1 MQVAPRALTGT
12 VVAFKGAF
20 GFVEYVRGDERPRV
34 FFAASDAEQNLAP
47 PLRPGDEV
55 AFTLAIKPD
64 ALSRPAAGAR
74 EVIARRVR
82 RTKARFAFCLMS

>member
-1 MQVAPRALTGT
+1 MAPRALTGT

-47 PLRPGDEV
+47 PLRHFV
-55 AFTLAIKPD
+55 ARRMIW
-64 ALSRPAAGAR
+64 GAR
-74 EVIARRVR
+74 AW
-82 RTKARFAFCLMS
+82 L